1 MRRKIYILFCVALV
15 LNLYACSDWLDVRPE
30 TEQKDKDLFS
40 TYDGF
45 CDALTGCY
53 MSLASQDIYGE
64 RLTMT
69 HIESLANLWYMTSVQ
84 TETNR
89 QADWLLKH
97 HEYTSIYAEDA
108 IEVMYAKL
116 FNVVAQANMIIKN
129 VNENGEQVI
138 LDPDIRAV
146 IQGEAY
152 AIRAY
157 CQLDILRL
165 FGQVPQGIQK
175 VELPYSEVT
184 SIDDILTYYDFDAYV
199 EKLTY
204 DLEMAESLL
213 KDKDPIFE
221 YTFDEL
227 NSGAFAG
234 ISEFL
239 LYRQSRLNYWAV
251 KALEARMYLYV
262 GNRTKAYEAA
272 MEVINAE
279 LNGQAVMTMSGVE
292 DFTVGYKL
300 CPSECLFYLSKY
312 NVMTYSQSFL
322 IGGNTNVAY
331 DVRSHLVLSSDMFD
345 ELYEGQNIN
354 SHNRYWN
361 VWNRQV
367 EYGGQT
373 YVATTKYYW
382 NEGNADAP
390 MLHYQ
395 IIPMLRMSEV
405 YLIALES
412 TNSLEEANRLFQT
425 YMRAHAVSNMPDF
438 SSLDDVQSF
447 VIGEYRREFVAEGQ
461 MFYTY
466 KRTNT
471 REMLWCDEPVEEQDY
486 ILPLPRTEYNPN

>member
-1 MRRKIYILFCVALV
+1 MKKRIYIL
-15 LNLYACSDWLDVRPE
+15 LYAISALALSACNDWLDIRPE
-30 TEQKDKDLFS
+30 TEQKEEDQFS

-53 MSLASQDIYGE
+53 MSLGSQNIYGE
-64 RLTMT
+64 RLSMT
-69 HIESLANLWYMTSVQ
+69 HIESLANLWYMPSVQ
-84 TETNR
+84 AETNR

-97 HEYTSIYAEDA
+97 HDYTPTYAEDA
-108 IEVMYAKL
+108 IETIYAEL

-129 VNENGEQVI
+129 VDERGEQVI
-138 LDPDIRAV
+138 LDPDARAV

-165 FGQVPQGIQK
+165 FGQVPQGTRQ
-175 VELPYSEVT
+175 VELPYSETT
-184 SIDDILTYYDFDAYV
+184 SIYEVPAYYGFDAYV
-199 EKLTY
+199 EKLKY
-204 DLEMAESLL
+204 DLEMAEALL
-213 KDKDPIFE
+213 KEKDPVFE
-221 YTFDEL
+221 LSFEEL
-227 NSGAFAG
+227 NSGASAG
-234 ISEFL
+234 VDEFM

-251 KALEARMYLYV
+251 KALEARMYLYI
-262 GNRTKAYEAA
+262 GNRTEAYNAA
-272 MEVINAE
+272 MEVINAT
-279 LNGQAVMTMSGVE
+279 LNGQPVMTMSGVE
-292 DFTVGYKL
+292 DFAAGYKL

-312 NVMTYSQSFL
+312 NVMTYSQAFL
-322 IGGNTNVAY
+322 VGGNARVAY
-331 DVRSHLVLSSDMFD
+331 DSRSHLVLTTDMF
-345 ELYEGQNIN
+345 EQLYDGQNIN

-361 VWNRQV
+361 VWNREV

-382 NEGNADAP
+382 NAETANAP

-405 YLIALES
+405 YLIAMEA
-412 TNSLEEANRLFQT
+412 TDRLEEANRLFQL
-425 YMRAHAVSNMPDF
+425 YMQAHSVSDMPDF
-438 SSLDDVQSF
+438 AAIGEVQPF
-447 VIGEYRREFVAEGQ
+447 VIGEYRREFIAEGQ

-471 REMLWCDEPVEEQDY
+471 RNMLWCDEPVEEQDY